1 MREVNV
7 GDKLDQYELTELIA
21 DVDLAHIRLAYRT
34 RAGR

>member
-7 GDKLDQYELTELIA
+7 GDKLRQFILVELVA